1 MHFISIISSLA
12 AVTLLSP
19 TVLAINPKHHPFLK
33 RQGCSEIETR
43 CVSDLSDCVAYVCD
57 DCSAIDP
64 SISECCEL
72 SSESAIANCIQ
83 DNLNGGSTDGGSAD
97 DDDESAT
104 ATGSSDDSTITDTAA
119 AAAATSL
126 LRQPGCSS
134 FVSKLDDCESA
145 TPGFTNYDLWDSQAS
160 CFCYEGSRY
169 QPSTFDNY
177 YRSCLAYASTAVP
190 EFYTLLAVGP
200 SDDVVSTPCASVGDV
215 RETGAPTPQGGSGGG
230 GGVNTAS
237 FVAPTPGSSP
247 GGRDP
252 VPTGSRTAPTAQDGN
267 GGGGPAQTDTSGVDG
282 MPLKSAFALFA
293 SFIGLLYLL

>member
-1 MHFISIISSLA
+1 MHFISITSCLA
-12 AVTLLSP
+12 AVTLISP

-33 RQGCSEIETR
+33 RQGCSEIETQ
-43 CVSDLSDCVAYVCD
+43 CVPGGSTLSDCVAYVCD
-57 DCSAIDP
+57 DCSSIDP

-72 SSESAIANCIQ
+72 SSERAIANCIQ
-83 DNLNGGSTDGGSAD
+83 ENLDGGSTD

-104 ATGSSDDSTITDTAA
+104 ATGSSDDSTITGTAA

-126 LRQPGCSS
+126 IRQPGCSS
-134 FVSKLDDCESA
+134 FVSKLDDCETA
-145 TPGFTNYDLWDSQAS
+145 TPGFTDYSLWDTQAS

-215 RETGAPTPQGGSGGG
+215 RETGAPTAQGGSGGG

-237 FVAPTPGSSP
+237 FVDPTPGSSP
-247 GGRDP
+247 SGQDP
-252 VPTGSRTAPTAQDGN
+252 APTRSRTPPAAEDGT
-267 GGGGPAQTDTSGVDG
+267 GGGGPVQTDTSGVDG